1 MFIDSILAGVIL
13 DWTFI
18 NNLIDNDDGKTIFE
32 EKQISETA
40 EVSPEIYYQTQTTY
54 KMWFIW

>member
-32 EKQISETA
+32 EKQVNEKTEI
-40 EVSPEIYYQTQTTY
+40 SPEVYYQT
-54 KMWFIW
+54 